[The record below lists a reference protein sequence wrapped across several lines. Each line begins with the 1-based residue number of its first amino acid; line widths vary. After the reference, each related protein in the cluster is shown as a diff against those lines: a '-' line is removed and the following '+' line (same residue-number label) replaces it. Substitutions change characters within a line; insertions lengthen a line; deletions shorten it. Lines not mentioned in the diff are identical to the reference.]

1 MSVKDNLFSD
11 TIKGKAFST
20 GNLRHREEFV
30 NGNKDKFCLSWQYLS
45 SFEEPHEYG
54 LCGESEKKNTT
65 VLLPIYNM

>member
-1 MSVKDNLFSD
+1 VKDNLFSD
-11 TIKGKAFST
+11 TIRGKTFST

-30 NGNKDKFCLSWQYLS
+30 KVIKINFVCHGNICPV
-45 SFEEPHEYG
+45 FEEPHEYG